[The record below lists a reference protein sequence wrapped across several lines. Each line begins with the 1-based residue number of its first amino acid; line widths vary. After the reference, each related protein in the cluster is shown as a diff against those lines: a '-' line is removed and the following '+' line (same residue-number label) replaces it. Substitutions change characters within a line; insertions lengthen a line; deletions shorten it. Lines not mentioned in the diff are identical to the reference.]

1 MSVLDRVNRQRR
13 GQGTKELTAG
23 ESLMESPSSTQEVKS
38 PVVLRLQGVMT
49 SLNSFVI
56 SNGTSDLSRF
66 AFLMQALTDEVIEE
80 LTDKDDEAVG
90 VFMEQMGQVI
100 AWIGHGNN
108 DQLPDPIRQFAED
121 IQPPI
126 PVEV

>member
-1 MSVLDRVNRQRR
+1 
-13 GQGTKELTAG
+13 
-23 ESLMESPSSTQEVKS
+23 MESPSSTQEVKS